1 MAAAVITFHG
11 PTTESQ
17 IKAFNANGFEVA
29 RFMISGSRKEWS
41 LSRLTTPNTPPVP
54 IATATYGSMSGKTKI
69 QVHGMELKLREELET
84 ILETPMGNMKWKPD
98 SSFSSRQMTLKDEN
112 KVVVA
117 KATTKDEL
125 RCEVLVQGDERF
137 LDYMLAGYVA
147 LIFAVR
153 KGREVNAAGFEVV
166 GALAGAGGGS

>member
-1 MAAAVITFHG
+1 MAALIIFHG
-11 PTTESQ
+11 PNTESQ
-17 IKAFNANGFEVA
+17 IKAYNANGFEVA

-41 LSRLTTPNTPPVP
+41 LSRLTSPNTPPVP

-69 QVHGMELKLREELET
+69 QVHGVEMKLREEYET
-84 ILETPMGNMKWKPD
+84 ILETPMGKMKWKLD
-98 SSFSSRQMTLKDEN
+98 SSFSSRNMTLKDEN
-112 KVVVA
+112 KVVIA

-125 RCEVLVQGDERF
+125 RCEILVPGDERF
-137 LDYMLAGYVA
+137 LDFMLAGYVA

-153 KGREVNAAGFEVV
+153 KGREVNSAVFEGV